1 MRIQFRNLTAAVA
14 SIAALTAPMMASA
27 SEITGAGASFPAPIY
42 SKWAESYKAA
52 TGVQLNYQAVGSG
65 GGVNQIKA
73 KTVDFGASDD
83 PMSGEELTKNGL
95 LQFPAVIGGIVA
107 VLNLPSIQP
116 GQLKADGKLLGDIF
130 RGMITKW
137 NDPAIAAMNA
147 GVALPDTAITL
158 VYRSD
163 SSGTTAGFTDY
174 LATNSPEFKK
184 EVGSGKTVTWAS
196 GVGGRGNAGVA
207 ANVTKV
213 AGSIGYVEYA
223 YAKQNKLTHMGLV
236 NKAGKL
242 VQPDDL
248 TFAAAAAKADWK
260 SAPGFGINLNN
271 SGEPNAWPITSA
283 SFILMHKAA
292 EKADRSAEALKFFQ
306 WAYKNGQKMAVDMDY
321 VPMPAPVVSQI
332 EATWAEIKDGSGK
345 SVLAK

>member
-1 MRIQFRNLTAAVA
+1 MRIQFRNWMAAVA
-14 SIAALTAPMMASA
+14 SIAALTAPIVVSA
-27 SEITGAGASFPAPIY
+27 TEVTGAGASFPSPIY

-52 TGVQLNYQAVGSG
+52 TGVQVNYNAIGSG

-73 KTVDFGASDD
+73 KTVDFGATDD
-83 PMSGEELTKNGL
+83 PMSGEDLTKNGL

-107 VLNLPSIQP
+107 VVNLPGIQP
-116 GQLKADGKLLGDIF
+116 GQLKADGKLLADIF
-130 RGMITKW
+130 RGKITKW
-137 NDPAIAAMNA
+137 NDPAITAMNA
-147 GVALPDTAITL
+147 GVTLPDTAITL

-174 LATNSPEFKK
+174 LSTISPEFKK
-184 EVGSGKTVTWAS
+184 DVGSGKTVTWAS
-196 GVGGRGNAGVA
+196 GVGGKGNTGVA

-213 AGSIGYVEYA
+213 AGSIGYIDYA
-223 YAKQNKLTHMGLV
+223 DAKKNKMTHLGLV

-283 SFILMHKAA
+283 TFILMYKTA
-292 EKADRSAEALKFFQ
+292 EKADRSAEALRFFQ
-306 WAYKNGQKMAVDMDY
+306 WAYKNGQKLAIDLDY
-321 VPMPAPVVSQI
+321 VPMPAPVVTQI
-332 EATWAEIKDGSGK
+332 EATWAEIKDASGK
-345 SVLAK
+345 AVLAK